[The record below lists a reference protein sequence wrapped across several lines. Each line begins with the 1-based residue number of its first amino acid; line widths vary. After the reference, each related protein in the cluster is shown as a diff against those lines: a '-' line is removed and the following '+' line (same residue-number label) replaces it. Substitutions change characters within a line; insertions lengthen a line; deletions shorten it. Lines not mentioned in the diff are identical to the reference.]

1 MPVVR
6 RQLGIR
12 QKMTPSEKAR
22 DARLRRIY
30 KKTLAES
37 KAELAEQGGGCAI
50 CGRSAKQFIMNQ
62 DHAHD
67 CCGSKKKDKNK
78 DYCGLCNRGQ
88 LCYLCNRKVVGA
100 IERWAKWGVEV
111 ERVVEYL
118 RHWNRILIQ
127 RGAYARKEKSKAVSP
142 K

>member
-1 MPVVR
+1 
-6 RQLGIR
+6 
-12 QKMTPSEKAR
+12 MTPAERAK
-22 DARLRRIY
+22 DKRLRRIY
-30 KKTLAES
+30 KTTLEAVQAQI
-37 KAELAEQGGGCAI
+37 KEQGGGCAI
-50 CGRSAKQFIMNQ
+50 CGRSAAKFIIYQ

-100 IERWAKWGVEV
+100 IERWEKWGVEV

-127 RGAYARKEKSKAVSP
+127 RGAYEARKEKSKAVSP

>member
-62 DHAHD
+62 DHWHG
-67 CCGSKKKDKNK
+67 CCAAKRKDKNK
-78 DYCGLCNRGQ
+78 DYCGKCCRGQ
-88 LCYLCNRKVVGA
+88 LCFLCNKYVIGVLERQKLPA
-100 IERWAKWGVEV
+100 IELVEKILAYLKKWDVILKERGVCK
-111 ERVVEYL
+111 RKKQS
-118 RHWNRILIQ
+118 RI
-127 RGAYARKEKSKAVSP
+127 A
-142 K
+142 